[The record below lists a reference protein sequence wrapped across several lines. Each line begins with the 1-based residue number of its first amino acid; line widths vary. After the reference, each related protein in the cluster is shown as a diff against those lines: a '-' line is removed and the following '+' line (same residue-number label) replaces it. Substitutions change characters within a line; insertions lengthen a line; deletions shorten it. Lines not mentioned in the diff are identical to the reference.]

1 MQAGPKASGRNLRY
15 EHVFLQDCKRESAYR
30 RSANAAKQTH
40 THTDTLSAVTIY
52 IYIINYH
59 KVFSK
64 TWVLSHWISGPC
76 TFSRQHRL
84 TWRLLVL
91 TSLLLGIS
99 FSWPVLLLTVLS
111 LEISFFWHFFL
122 EGKQMQKATVPQQF
136 ALPSNSSA
144 ALQNTRTHN
153 NTHYIYILYIYYILY
168 ICVCVTLT
176 QQSPAQRRP
185 DWELKAPTPTH
196 PHIR

>member
-1 MQAGPKASGRNLRY
+1 MSCCYASRAQGERQKLTIWTCVPTGLQKRICVQKIGWRCKANT
-15 EHVFLQDCKRESAYR
+15 HT
-30 RSANAAKQTH
+30 QTH
-40 THTDTLSAVTIY
+40 SVPWQYIY

-99 FSWPVLLLTVLS
+99 FSWPALLLTVLS

-144 ALQNTRTHN
+144 ALQNTRTHY
-153 NTHYIYILYIYYILY
+153 NTHYIIYMVATCFRL
-168 ICVCVTLT
+168 LG
-176 QQSPAQRRP
+176 
-185 DWELKAPTPTH
+185 
-196 PHIR
+196 

>member
-30 RSANAAKQTH
+30 RSADAAKQTH
-40 THTDTLSAVTIY
+40 IQTHSVPWQ
-52 IYIINYH
+52 YIINYH

-64 TWVLSHWISGPC
+64 TWVLSYRISGPC
-76 TFSRQHRL
+76 TISRQHRL

-99 FSWPVLLLTVLS
+99 FSWPALLLTVLS

-153 NTHYIYILYIYYILY
+153 NTHYIYIILYIY
-168 ICVCVTLT
+168 VTLT